1 MTRIPSDT
9 MSHELSKLEWSKRT
23 WLENFST
30 GRNARP
36 SHEIERVQ
44 LERRVLEQ
52 ARDDY
57 ARSHERKGEAA

>member
-1 MTRIPSDT
+1 MTDRLSHDQ
-9 MSHELSKLEWSKRT
+9 MSHELSKLEWPKRT
-23 WLENFST
+23 WLETFST

-57 ARSHERKGEAA
+57 AKAAKRGEAA

>member
-9 MSHELSKLEWSKRT
+9 MSHELSKLVWSKAQ
-23 WLENFST
+23 WLESFST

-44 LERRVLEQ
+44 RERRVLEQ

-57 ARSHERKGEAA
+57 AKAAKRGEAA